1 MPISEE
7 YVTYVLDQLEGLGT
21 ITVKKMFG
29 GAGLY
34 LDSVFFA
41 LIADDV
47 LYFKVDNSNQQDYES
62 AGMAPFRPFGE
73 KSHIMHYYEVPIDVL
88 DDREKLKTWVDKA
101 LLVAKQTL
109 SKGKKK
115 KRDRAPQIK

>member
-1 MPISEE
+1 MSISEE
-7 YVTYVLDQLEGLGT
+7 YVTYVLDQLEGLGS

-34 LDSVFFA
+34 LDNVFFA
-41 LIADDV
+41 LIADDI
-47 LYFKVDNSNQQDYES
+47 LYFKVDNSNRQDYEN
-62 AGMAPFRPFGE
+62 AEMERFRPFGE

-88 DDREKLKTWVDKA
+88 DDRDKLKIWVDKA
-101 LLVAKQTL
+101 LLVAKQKL

-115 KRDRAPQIK
+115 KRDQAPQIK

>member
-1 MPISEE
+1 MPISEG
-7 YVTYVLDQLEGLGT
+7 YLTYVLDQLEGLGS

-47 LYFKVDNSNQQDYES
+47 LYFKVDNSNQQDYEN
-62 AGMAPFRPFGE
+62 AGMEAFMPFGE
-73 KSHIMHYYEVPIDVL
+73 KSHIMHYFEVPVDVL
-88 DDREKLKTWVDKA
+88 EDKDKLKIWTDKA
-101 LLVAKQTL
+101 FSVAQRKL
-109 SKGKKK
+109 AVGKKK
-115 KRDRAPQIK
+115 KKRSAPSA